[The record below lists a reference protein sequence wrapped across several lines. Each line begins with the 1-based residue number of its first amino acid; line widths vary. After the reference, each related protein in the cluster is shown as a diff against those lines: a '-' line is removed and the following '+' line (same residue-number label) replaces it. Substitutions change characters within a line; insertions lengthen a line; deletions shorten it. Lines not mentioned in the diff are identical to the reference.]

1 MKTKVILLLLSVLVA
16 LFTVNNAF
24 AGGAI
29 AFGIDFLGDHEVSSS
44 GISVSEDVDTGISLF
59 AELYGTIDDNFD
71 IGGGATWQ
79 YPRSLEDFHGDFY
92 FISYYGMVRSR
103 FKSEKVTPYI
113 TGQLGYN
120 WFRGDSDYKGPF
132 GGNLDGGFYYGLGGG
147 IIINKHFQIGLLY
160 SVNNGT
166 ADILGTGTDFD
177 IEYSKLTLLFGYNF

>member
-1 MKTKVILLLLSVLVA
+1 VKKKVLLLLFSVIAA

-29 AFGIDFLGDHEVSSS
+29 SFGIDFPGDHEVSGS
-44 GISVSEDVDTGISLF
+44 GLSVSEDVDTGISLS
-59 AELYGTIDDNFD
+59 AELFGTIGDNLD

-79 YPRSLEDFHGDFY
+79 FPRSLNDFQGDFY
-92 FISYYGMVRSR
+92 FISYYGMARYR
-103 FKSEKVTPYI
+103 YKSEKVTPYI

-132 GGNLDGGFYYGLGGG
+132 GGNLDGGLYYGLGGG
-147 IIINKHFQIGLLY
+147 VIINKHFQIGLLY

-166 ADILGTGTDFD
+166 AEILGTGRDFD
-177 IEYSKLTLLFGYNF
+177 IEYSKLTLLLGYNF